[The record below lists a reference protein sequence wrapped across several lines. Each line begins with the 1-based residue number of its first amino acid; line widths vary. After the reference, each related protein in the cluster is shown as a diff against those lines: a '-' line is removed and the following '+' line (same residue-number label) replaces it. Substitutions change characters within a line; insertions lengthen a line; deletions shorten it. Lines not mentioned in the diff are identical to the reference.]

1 MACRI
6 GELVLDCAD
15 PERLAAFWG
24 AVLGYVELGREPD
37 GSIELGPPAD
47 GYGGPLPALVLSPTT
62 DPRPVR
68 LPLHLDLSP
77 LGPDPATETDP
88 DTATETARLLAL
100 GARRLGTTTDRLVL
114 ADPEGNEFCL
124 RRPRTASS

>member
-6 GELVLDCAD
+6 GELALDCAD

-24 AVLGYVELGREPD
+24 PVLGYVELAREPD
-37 GSIELGPPAD
+37 GSVELGPPAD

-77 LGPDPATETDP
+77 LGPDPDAEP
-88 DTATETARLLAL
+88 ARLLAF
-100 GARRLGTTTDRLVL
+100 GARPLGTTTDRLVL
-114 ADPEGNEFCL
+114 ADPNTPDYQFC
-124 RRPRTASS
+124 